1 MGKQHKLQR
10 RERERGRE
18 RERERE
24 GEREREREGERE
36 REINKPLA
44 SFSPRPLAV
53 RWVESNVNLHGQTT
67 QVTKERERERE
78 EREREGERERETN
91 KPLASFS
98 PRPLA
103 VRWVESTVNLHGQTT
118 QVTKE
123 EREREREGN

>member
-1 MGKQHKLQR
+1 MDKQ
-10 RERERGRE
+10 
-18 RERERE
+18 
-24 GEREREREGERE
+24 
-36 REINKPLA
+36 
-44 SFSPRPLAV
+44 
-53 RWVESNVNLHGQTT
+53 T

-78 EREREGERERETN
+78 RERWREREGERERKTN

-123 EREREREGN
+123 REREREREREKEREGN